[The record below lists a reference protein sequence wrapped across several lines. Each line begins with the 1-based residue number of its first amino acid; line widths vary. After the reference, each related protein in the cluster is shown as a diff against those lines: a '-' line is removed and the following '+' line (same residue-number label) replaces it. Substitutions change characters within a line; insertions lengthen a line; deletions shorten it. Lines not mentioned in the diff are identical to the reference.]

1 MTQNI
6 FSPLVSR
13 EMRFIGNWEI
23 YKNVSQLKLLS
34 WDEKQEQLLRIVMV
48 KMLCLLQS
56 P

>member
-23 YKNVSQLKLLS
+23 FKNVGQLKFLS
-34 WDEKQEQLLRIVMV
+34 REEK
-48 KMLCLLQS
+48 
-56 P
+56 